1 MYSIVYQVHSLCAY
15 VVLAVLTVAV
25 INALIGFFAK
35 KSFLEKD
42 LRISLFTLI
51 MAHIQLLL
59 GVILWLVTPKLLAFE
74 EGMRSVMKDPLFRK
88 LLVEHP
94 LTILIA
100 VTLITIGWSKHK
112 KEQTAQRKFGKIAVF
127 YTIAW
132 VLILS
137 MIPWREWLTWI

>member
-15 VVLAVLTVAV
+15 VVLAMLTVAV

-127 YTIAW
+127 TPSLGY
-132 VLILS
+132 S
-137 MIPWREWLTWI
+137 SYQ

>member
-25 INALIGFFAK
+25 INALIGFFGK

-112 KEQTAQRKFGKIAVF
+112 KEHTAQRKFGKIAVF
-127 YTIAW
+127 YTFAW

>member
-15 VVLAVLTVAV
+15 VVLAMLTVAV

-127 YTIAW
+127 YTFAW